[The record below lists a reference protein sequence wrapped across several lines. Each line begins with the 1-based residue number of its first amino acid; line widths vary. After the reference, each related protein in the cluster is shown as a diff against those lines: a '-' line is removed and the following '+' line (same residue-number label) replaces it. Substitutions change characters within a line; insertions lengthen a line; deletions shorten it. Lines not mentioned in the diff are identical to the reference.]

1 MTFIWLVGT
10 SDVESNVV
18 RYVCTTKE
26 KALQRWEE
34 LRQELI
40 QLELELIERSKENGE
55 SDSYNAISYRILE
68 NLRKYTTPEEMD
80 NYPQEQPYVHQME
93 LDE

>member
-1 MTFIWLVGT
+1 MPVWIVGV
-10 SDVESNVV
+10 SDCESNAV
-18 RYVCTTKE
+18 RYICSTKE

-40 QLELELIERSKENGE
+40 QDELDLINRSKEAGE
-55 SDSYNAISYRILE
+55 SDSYLSVSYRILE
-68 NLRKYTTPEEMD
+68 NLQKYTTPETMN
-80 NYPQEQPYVHQME
+80 NYPQEEPYLCEME